1 MLWLKTFECQR
12 IKFRWQNG
20 SKFSHLLRLS
30 VLVSKGQFIF
40 STRSVSQSKEV
51 DYEKNTVGSLPIS
64 NNQICNIQVWLTIP
78 RIDLSD
84 TDPFLTNLSP
94 LWCPKPPSPNARNV
108 HCNGW
113 DFLFVPPVASA
124 DDQNFATL
132 TKKHYISSLSQH
144 VTRARRSK
152 HVVQKNSINHW
163 VKRLSLS
170 KERSGKIN
178 NQGWLYLQNGL
189 QLQCSNRQS
198 WKFGWQQA
206 FCR

>member
-1 MLWLKTFECQR
+1 M
-12 IKFRWQNG
+12 
-20 SKFSHLLRLS
+20 
-30 VLVSKGQFIF
+30 
-40 STRSVSQSKEV
+40 SQSKEE

-152 HVVQKNSINHW
+152 HVVRENQINYW
-163 VKRLSLS
+163 VKTIFVVWIEIREN
-170 KERSGKIN
+170 KEPRMGVAWYCIVLHALLLGAIVLIGMKYE
-178 NQGWLYLQNGL
+178 L
-189 QLQCSNRQS
+189 
-198 WKFGWQQA
+198 
-206 FCR
+206 